1 MLSGKSQIIVLSVYM
16 KSPLNRKAKHRTLR
30 QKLYIKAELV
40 FHAWIRKR
48 DEKKGCITCKGKV
61 EQAGHWKHGKLDF
74 DEMNLNGQCRADN
87 YYKSGRL
94 DIYTIRLVEM
104 YGLEAVK
111 DLEKRAKVTKK
122 YSVEELQEI
131 IIKY

>member
-1 MLSGKSQIIVLSVYM
+1 M

-30 QKLYIKAELV
+30 QKLYDKAELV

-131 IIKY
+131 IIKYDN